1 MTIKTILTTLL
12 FSAAYTAAAQTASW
26 MIRPVMDSIE
36 LDEANKL
43 LIGHRGDST
52 IVWTVEGK
60 TIVRTTAQ
68 LASFVNGMAV
78 HTDAENNGLY
88 GFSTIEGQYV
98 SINNSAALPCRYVVD
113 ERYPYFSYG
122 MLLVKDTETNLY
134 YYINKKGQVIGEGY
148 LRACPYLNRHASVQV
163 YKDPDKAKG
172 CVAKLIDT
180 RQNEVQMTLN
190 GKAVK
195 PGTFDFISSL
205 AGNKTAVCIHKRKV
219 YLYENNTDDCVPFST
234 DNTSVKTNFV
244 NLKEKELNLVATE
257 DGGFSISTD
266 KGNMYFNSN
275 GQFERGEWQEASA
288 PAPQNTAS
296 VPTIC
301 RIISEGGTQGLS
313 IAKIVDKNGVI
324 LPPQFEDVHALIN
337 DLAVVRSNGKYG
349 ILRVYS
355 MNSIQADFEQN
366 QPFHYT
372 DSSVE
377 AQLVVSFPF
386 SVSKGDIEAVVSAGA
401 TPCVVHTEDAQQNYV
416 KSGSKFT
423 FPCTIGLP
431 ENITVTTQ
439 KFPLSLCV
447 VYQGIKSAPVETD
460 FDADYVNPL
469 SVVASAPVMRAD
481 SAYFHV
487 ELLSADAAIDFSDCD
502 IDVTSPASISVAKEQ
517 IDDQHFGIL
526 VYDLEEG
533 DIPVDI
539 IIRRSGFPA
548 ISCPYQLS
556 YTAPVHSEGGK
567 EKDTTPAAI
576 LLTAIPSTNLTETH
590 NQ

>member
-1 MTIKTILTTLL
+1 MTIKTILTAIL
-12 FSAAYTAAAQTASW
+12 FSAAYTAGAQTASW

-60 TIVRTTAQ
+60 SIVQTTAQ
-68 LASFVNGMAV
+68 LAPFVNGMAV

-113 ERYPYFSYG
+113 EHFPYFSYG

-148 LRACPYLNRHASVQV
+148 LKAYPYLNRHASVQV
-163 YKDPDKAKG
+163 YKDPEKAKG

-205 AGNKTAVCIHKRKV
+205 AGNKTAVCIHKRKIF
-219 YLYENNTDDCVPFST
+219 LYENNTDDCVPFST
-234 DNTSVKTNFV
+234 DNTSVKSTFV
-244 NLKEKELNLVATE
+244 TLEEKELDLVATD
-257 DGGFSISTD
+257 DGGFSILTD
-266 KGNMYFNSN
+266 NGNMFFNSN
-275 GQFERGEWQEASA
+275 GQFVRGEWQEPSA
-288 PAPQNTAS
+288 PAPQKTVD

-301 RIISEGGTQGLS
+301 RITSEGGMQGLS
-313 IAKIVDKNGVI
+313 IAKIIDKSGVI
-324 LPPQFEDVHALIN
+324 LPAQFEDVHALVN
-337 DLAVVRSNGKYG
+337 NLAVVRSHGKYG
-349 ILRVYS
+349 ILRIYS

-372 DSSVE
+372 NSSVE
-377 AQLVVSFPF
+377 GQLVVTFPF
-386 SVSKGDIEAVVSAGA
+386 SVSKDDIEAVASAGA
-401 TPCVVHTEDAQQNYV
+401 TPCEVQIEAGQQNYV
-416 KSGSKFT
+416 KSGAKFT

-431 ENITVTTQ
+431 ENLTVATQ
-439 KFPLSLCV
+439 KFPLRLNV
-447 VYQGIKSAPVETD
+447 VYQGITSAPVETN
-460 FDADYVNPL
+460 FEADYVNPL

-502 IDVTSPASISVAKEQ
+502 IDVTSSSSISVVKER

-526 VYDLEEG
+526 VYDMEEG
-533 DIPVDI
+533 ESPVNI
-539 IIRRSGFPA
+539 IIRRKGFPP
-548 ISCPYQLS
+548 ISFLYVFS
-556 YTAPVHSEGGK
+556 YTAPVRNEGSK
-567 EKDTTPAAI
+567 EKDALPATVN
-576 LLTAIPSTNLTETH
+576 LTAISNTNLTETH